1 MNLHKPFVYFPNLLT
16 DRQCD
21 DIIKLGTTKLQ
32 SATTVDG
39 RDKTNKE
46 KSIAV
51 SDMTNEEIEKKGLTD
66 KAYMRDSEIAWLSD
80 NWIYNL
86 INPRI
91 QEANKHAGWNWDYE
105 YIEQIQFT
113 KYGLNQF
120 YNWHADGN
128 SDHYSVYK
136 NKPNPQMN
144 GKVRKIS
151 VTINL
156 VDGSEYEGGNLNFD
170 FGPQGGENRFKVIN
184 EIRPKGSMVVFPS
197 FFYHQVTPV
206 TKGTRYSLVMWCCGK
221 PWR

>member
-1 MNLHKPFVYFPNLLT
+1 MLLKNPYIYYNKAISESDC
-16 DRQCD
+16 DR
-21 DIIKLGTTKLQ
+21 IIKIGTSKLQ
-32 SATTVDG
+32 PAQTIDG
-39 RDKTNKE
+39 KDVHNDEMKTAAN
-46 KSIAV
+46 
-51 SDMTNEEIEKKGLTD
+51 DMTKEDLD
-66 KAYMRDSEIAWLSD
+66 KLGIKETAYMRDSQVAWLSD
-80 NWIYNL
+80 KWIYDKVL
-86 INPRI
+86 PFIND
-91 QEANKHAGWNWDYE
+91 ANKKAGWNWKHD

-144 GKVRKIS
+144 GKIRKIS

-156 VDGSEYEGGNLNFD
+156 VDGSEYEGGNLKFD

>member
-1 MNLHKPFVYFPNLLT
+1 MLLKNPYIYYNKAISES
-16 DRQCD
+16 DCD
-21 DIIKLGTTKLQ
+21 KIIKIGTSKLQ
-32 SATTVDG
+32 PAQTIDG
-39 RDKTNKE
+39 KDVHNDEMKTAAN
-46 KSIAV
+46 
-51 SDMTNEEIEKKGLTD
+51 DMTKEDLD
-66 KAYMRDSEIAWLSD
+66 KLGIKETAYMRDSQVAWLSD
-80 NWIYNL
+80 KWIYDKVL
-86 INPRI
+86 PFIND
-91 QEANKHAGWNWDYE
+91 ANKKAGWNWKHD

-156 VDGSEYEGGNLNFD
+156 VDGSEYEGGNLKFD

>member
-16 DRQCD
+16 DRQCN
-21 DIIKLGTTKLQ
+21 DIIKLGTSKLQ

-105 YIEQIQFT
+105 YYQLI
-113 KYGLNQF
+113 
-120 YNWHADGN
+120 
-128 SDHYSVYK
+128 
-136 NKPNPQMN
+136 
-144 GKVRKIS
+144 
-151 VTINL
+151 
-156 VDGSEYEGGNLNFD
+156 
-170 FGPQGGENRFKVIN
+170 
-184 EIRPKGSMVVFPS
+184 
-197 FFYHQVTPV
+197 
-206 TKGTRYSLVMWCCGK
+206 
-221 PWR
+221 